1 MASMSDAELA
11 AIKSAR
17 ASGVS
22 SVSYLGRTVT
32 YRSLEDM
39 DKIIQ
44 KEESNRAGGRR
55 SFFRTKFRRDTG
67 C

>member
-1 MASMSDAELA
+1 MAMSDAELA

-39 DKIIQ
+39 DKIISQ
-44 KEESNRAGGRR
+44 EDSRRSGGRV
-55 SFFRTKFRRDTG
+55 SFFRTKFRKDSG

>member
-1 MASMSDAELA
+1 MSGMSDAELD
-11 AIKSAR
+11 AIKAAR

-44 KEESNRAGGRR
+44 KEESNRSGRR
-55 SFFRTKFRRDTG
+55 VGFFRTKFRRDSG